1 MKNILDHIYKTITTR
16 AVFLKIWLFCN
27 TAIMFFEF
35 SPFQN
40 TLKAYKMSI
49 VTHTEGAQIKEVISE
64 LEIAPRKEKEFHLFG
79 TNRN

>member
-1 MKNILDHIYKTITTR
+1 
-16 AVFLKIWLFCN
+16 
-27 TAIMFFEF
+27 MFFEF

-49 VTHTEGAQIKEVISE
+49 APHTEGAQIKEVVWE
-64 LEIAPRKEKEFHLFG
+64 LEIEPRKEKEFHLFG